1 MKTPQQKEE
10 FFNKISEGLEIDIM
24 DYLQEDELQD
34 ILNFDELVEILE
46 EHSAFDVEIIY
57 YYNAIEYL
65 KEHDPSLHECTE
77 LASDMGYATKDL
89 NSETLASILASQNI
103 RNSFWDLQ
111 EEINQFL
118 EV

>member
-1 MKTPQQKEE
+1 MKTIEQKEE

-57 YYNAIEYL
+57 YYNAIKYL
-65 KEHDPSLHECTE
+65 KENDPSLHECME
-77 LASDMGYATKDL
+77 LASNMGCETKDL
-89 NSETLASILASQNI
+89 NSELLASILASQNI
-103 RNSFWDLQ
+103 RNDFWDLQ
-111 EEINQFL
+111 SEINEFL
-118 EV
+118 EL